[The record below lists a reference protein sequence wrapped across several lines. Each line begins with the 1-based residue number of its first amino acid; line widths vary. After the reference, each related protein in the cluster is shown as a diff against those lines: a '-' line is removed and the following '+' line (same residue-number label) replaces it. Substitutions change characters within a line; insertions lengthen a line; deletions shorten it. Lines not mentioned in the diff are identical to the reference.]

1 MVCIDL
7 VLDMCDICFSLVL
20 QTGSWKKEILFGNNT
35 TVKGMMR
42 LLFQVNHAYFVIEIT
57 DTQKY

>member
-7 VLDMCDICFSLVL
+7 VLDMCDIWFSLVL

-42 LLFQVNHAYFVIEIT
+42 LLFQENHDYFVIEIT